1 MPAMPRLKGRPTKIA
16 FAILGIPSNM
26 LKDKKKNSYV
36 EQRLV
41 FDEISRVK

>member
-1 MPAMPRLKGRPTKIA
+1 MPAMIRLKGKPTKIA
-16 FAILGIPSNM
+16 FAILGTPSNM
-26 LKDKKKNSYV
+26 LKDKKKNRYV

>member
-1 MPAMPRLKGRPTKIA
+1 MPAMPRLKGKPTKIA
-16 FAILGIPSNM
+16 FDILGIPSNM
-26 LKDKKKNSYV
+26 LKDKKKNRYV

>member
-1 MPAMPRLKGRPTKIA
+1 MPAMPRLKGKSTKIA

-26 LKDKKKNSYV
+26 IKDKKNRYI